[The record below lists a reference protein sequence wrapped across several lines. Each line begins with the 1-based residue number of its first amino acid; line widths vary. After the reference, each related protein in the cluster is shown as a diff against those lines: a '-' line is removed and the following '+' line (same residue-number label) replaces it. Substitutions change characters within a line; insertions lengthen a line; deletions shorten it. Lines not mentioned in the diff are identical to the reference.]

1 LNAAKK
7 DIFNLQLENHFLKE
21 RLSNMAPDHIEA
33 ALKENVK
40 IKLEIL
46 NMSKEMKKLKKILT
60 QQDKDLA
67 DAAKERELRSGRTSA
82 RELEEMYAA
91 EKERRKQLE
100 RAVEE
105 QAGLREQLED
115 EVEHLRGVVEDGQ
128 AELEKLRDDKD
139 RAEEE
144 IDRMKSDLSES
155 VGMSRGREGRLIAKL
170 EEVSWSATHDSVS
183 LTCRRMRRCSESWSG

>member
-1 LNAAKK
+1 
-7 DIFNLQLENHFLKE
+7 
-21 RLSNMAPDHIEA
+21 MAPDHIEA

-67 DAAKERELRSGRTSA
+67 DAAKEREMRAGRTGA

-100 RAVEE
+100 RAVEDE
-105 QAGLREQLED
+105 AALREQLED
-115 EVEHLRGVVEDGQ
+115 KVEQLKGLVDDGQ
-128 AELEKLRDDKD
+128 AEVERLRDEKD
-139 RAEEE
+139 RAEDE
-144 IDRMKSDLSES
+144 IERAKAGLGES
-155 VGMSRGREGRLIAKL
+155 VGLSKGREGRLIAKL
-170 EEVSWSATHDSVS
+170 EEVS
-183 LTCRRMRRCSESWSG
+183 